1 MRNQST
7 NPHYVGKNHV
17 TSVYH
22 LSCANLY
29 CHRRKSVQLKDEFLG
44 VKFQENVAH
53 VHSSSNVTITSP
65 HPGHIPEGFVCLFVC
80 FTKSFFKIPPTV
92 LLVITIYFYQKC
104 VCSVAKS
111 RLTLCNSMDF

>member
-17 TSVYH
+17 TSMYH

-65 HPGHIPEGFVCLFVC
+65 HPGHIPEGFVCLFVLQNL
-80 FTKSFFKIPPTV
+80 FFKFLPQSFW
-92 LLVITIYFYQKC
+92 LLQSTFTRNVYAQSLSH
-104 VCSVAKS
+104 V
-111 RLTLCNSMDF
+111 